1 MRNNVSL
8 AGTINGT
15 RGLSVAAAAMI
26 TVAILVMTAASVV
39 RGGWMRPP
47 LVMPAAGP
55 PWELSVGHVSV
66 DVVTYSL
73 WLAAI
78 VGAAG
83 VVSGLVAIQR
93 GARPS
98 ARLLLIAG
106 LLAVSVLTVLPAT
119 GSTDALDYA
128 TYGRLLALGHNPYV
142 VTPEHLRHLH
152 TAFSRSVPGLWSR
165 SVSVYGP
172 FATMEQFVAAKLGGA
187 SMARIVFWL
196 KLVNAAAFATVA
208 LVADRVLR
216 ANPAQRLRAHLL
228 WTVNPLLLWN
238 LIAAGHVNVLAA
250 AAGLLGLLVLG
261 EQAAGSRPPLPRV
274 LAAGALLGIA
284 AGIKV
289 NYLLLGLGLAWALRR
304 CPARLAIAAG
314 ASLAVLVPG
323 YAWFGWPALR
333 ALAERRNSGSADSFY
348 RVFLPHIMRGH
359 LALIATVLVV
369 ALAGLAL
376 RRLPARL
383 PERPAVRPAIALTA
397 AWLFLWPF
405 QLPWYDVMIIGLLLL
420 YPASR
425 LDWLVLARLTAA
437 TIANMP
443 GNPFLDH
450 SHVLTIID
458 RLAVHVL
465 APLVLLGAAA
475 GLVVLCVSGRW
486 RRARLDRPVEIVPE
500 PLHPAADPVGS

>member
-1 MRNNVSL
+1 
-8 AGTINGT
+8 
-15 RGLSVAAAAMI
+15 
-26 TVAILVMTAASVV
+26 
-39 RGGWMRPP
+39 
-47 LVMPAAGP
+47 
-55 PWELSVGHVSV
+55 
-66 DVVTYSL
+66 
-73 WLAAI
+73 
-78 VGAAG
+78 
-83 VVSGLVAIQR
+83 
-93 GARPS
+93 
-98 ARLLLIAG
+98 
-106 LLAVSVLTVLPAT
+106 
-119 GSTDALDYA
+119 
-128 TYGRLLALGHNPYV
+128 
-142 VTPEHLRHLH
+142 
-152 TAFSRSVPGLWSR
+152 
-165 SVSVYGP
+165 
-172 FATMEQFVAAKLGGA
+172 
-187 SMARIVFWL
+187 
-196 KLVNAAAFATVA
+196 
-208 LVADRVLR
+208 
-216 ANPAQRLRAHLL
+216 
-228 WTVNPLLLWN
+228 
-238 LIAAGHVNVLAA
+238 
-250 AAGLLGLLVLG
+250 VLG
-261 EQAAGSRPPLPRV
+261 EQAAGSRPPLLRV

-289 NYLLLGLGLAWALRR
+289 NYLLLALGLAWALRR

-314 ASLAVLVPG
+314 ASLAVLVPS

-348 RVFLPHIMRGH
+348 GVFLPHIMRGH

-376 RRLPARL
+376 RRLPAWL

-397 AWLFLWPF
+397 AWLFLWPY

-486 RRARLDRPVEIVPE
+486 RRARPGRQ
-500 PLHPAADPVGS
+500 

>member
-1 MRNNVSL
+1 
-8 AGTINGT
+8 
-15 RGLSVAAAAMI
+15 
-26 TVAILVMTAASVV
+26 
-39 RGGWMRPP
+39 
-47 LVMPAAGP
+47 
-55 PWELSVGHVSV
+55 
-66 DVVTYSL
+66 
-73 WLAAI
+73 
-78 VGAAG
+78 
-83 VVSGLVAIQR
+83 
-93 GARPS
+93 
-98 ARLLLIAG
+98 
-106 LLAVSVLTVLPAT
+106 
-119 GSTDALDYA
+119 
-128 TYGRLLALGHNPYV
+128 
-142 VTPEHLRHLH
+142 
-152 TAFSRSVPGLWSR
+152 
-165 SVSVYGP
+165 
-172 FATMEQFVAAKLGGA
+172 
-187 SMARIVFWL
+187 
-196 KLVNAAAFATVA
+196 
-208 LVADRVLR
+208 
-216 ANPAQRLRAHLL
+216 
-228 WTVNPLLLWN
+228 
-238 LIAAGHVNVLAA
+238 
-250 AAGLLGLLVLG
+250 VLG
-261 EQAAGSRPPLPRV
+261 EQAAGSRPPLLRV

-289 NYLLLGLGLAWALRR
+289 NYLLLALGLAWALRR

-314 ASLAVLVPG
+314 ASLAVLVPS

-348 RVFLPHIMRGH
+348 GVFLPHIMRGH

-376 RRLPARL
+376 RRLPAWL

-397 AWLFLWPF
+397 AWLFLWPY

-486 RRARLDRPVEIVPE
+486 RRARPGRPVETAPE
-500 PLHPAADPVGS
+500 RLHPAADPVGS